1 MRYCVKNCPTIFFK
15 EIDGR
20 AMGNDLKNGATECK
34 DCDDCPLKQIVQ
46 TCKTQIK
53 FCQNC
58 TKNEKIG
65 TYCENCIESGETSF
79 ARRILDKLEIEEANE

>member
-1 MRYCVKNCPTIFFK
+1 MKYIIKNCYNNFY
-15 EIDGR
+15 
-20 AMGNDLKNGATECK
+20 NGEYCGDSGTECK

-79 ARRILDKLEIEEANE
+79 ARRILDKLEIEEVND